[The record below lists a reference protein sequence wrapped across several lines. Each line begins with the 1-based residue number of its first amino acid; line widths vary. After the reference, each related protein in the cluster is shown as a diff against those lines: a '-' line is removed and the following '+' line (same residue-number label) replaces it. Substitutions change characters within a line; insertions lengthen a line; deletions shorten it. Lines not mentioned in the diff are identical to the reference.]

1 MNPAVSL
8 EQVREWA
15 LVLDAEGIPYE
26 ITRVPEGGWTLVVAP
41 GDVERTA
48 EALHAYQ
55 AENVAAIEAAT
66 TAAERASVPGS
77 VPGARYT
84 GLLVSALLAA
94 FFLVTGPRLGDA
106 LGFPPG
112 AAGWPGLADARWF
125 ERGAADAGAMIEGE
139 VWRSVTAL
147 TLHAGGGHILAN
159 AVVGALFF
167 GAVCAVFG
175 PGVGLWLILVSGAGG
190 NLINAWLRGPGYSG
204 VGAST
209 AVFGAVGIL
218 AGSQLARYR
227 RPGLGRGR
235 ALVPV
240 LAGLGLV
247 LLLGANP
254 ETDVLAHA
262 FGFLAGVGL
271 GAAARLALRRPLGR
285 WLQWS
290 LAAGALGAV
299 VACWALALA

>member
-1 MNPAVSL
+1 MSPPITL
-8 EQVREWA
+8 QQIREWA
-15 LVLDAEGIPYE
+15 LVLDAEGIPYD
-26 ITRVPEGGWTLVVAP
+26 IAHDPEGGWTLVVAP
-41 GDVERTA
+41 SDAERTA

-55 AENVAAIEAAT
+55 AENVAVAEAT
-66 TAAERASVPGS
+66 ETAEDSRGLPGP

-84 GLLVSALLAA
+84 GLVVSALLAA
-94 FFLVTGPRLGDA
+94 FFLVTGPRIGDA
-106 LGFPPG
+106 PGFALVDRP
-112 AAGWPGLADARWF
+112 WF
-125 ERGAADAGAMIEGE
+125 ERGAADAGAILGGE
-139 VWRSVTAL
+139 AWRGVTAL
-147 TLHAGGGHILAN
+147 TLHADGGHILAN
-159 AVVGALFF
+159 ALVGAFFF

-175 PGVGLWLILVSGAGG
+175 PGVGLWLILLSGAGG
-190 NLINAWLRGPGYSG
+190 NLVNAWLRGPGYSG

-227 RPGLGRGR
+227 RPGIGRGR

-240 LAGLGLV
+240 AAGLGLL

-262 FGFLAGVGL
+262 FGFLAGLGL
-271 GAAARLALRRPLGR
+271 GAAARLTLRRPLGAPI
-285 WLQWS
+285 QWS
-290 LAAGALGAV
+290 LAIAALVAV